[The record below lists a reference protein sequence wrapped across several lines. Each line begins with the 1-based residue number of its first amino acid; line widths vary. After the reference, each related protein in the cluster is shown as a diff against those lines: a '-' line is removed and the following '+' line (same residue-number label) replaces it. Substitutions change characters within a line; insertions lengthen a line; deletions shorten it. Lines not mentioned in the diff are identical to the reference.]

1 MDLRFSDAHEAF
13 RAEAAAWLNEQMA
26 GPFRHLKGIN
36 NHTQALQERR
46 EWEAALGKAGWSC
59 IGWPKEFGGR
69 DAGITE
75 QVIFAEEYAR
85 AGAPNRVGH
94 IGVELTGPTIIAFG
108 TDAQKER
115 FLPGIAEGRD
125 VWCQGYSEPNAGSDL
140 GNLSTKARLEN
151 GKWIINGQKIWTS
164 LAHVSDW
171 IFVVCRTEEGSKGPK
186 GLSFLL
192 VPMNQKG
199 INVRPIRQ
207 MTGDAEFNEVFF
219 DEAETDAENIVG
231 APGDGWKVAMGL
243 LAFERGVSTLGQQM
257 LFSRE
262 LQEIIE
268 IAKHNG
274 AAKDP
279 IIRQKIA
286 DAHAGLKVM
295 RYNALRMLS
304 EPQAETLSRAAL
316 TYKLYW
322 SSWHRDLGDLALDVM
337 GPEGEIGDL
346 NGRLSELTIMHLM
359 SRSDTIY
366 GGSNEIQRN
375 IIAERGLGLPRE
387 PRGMRK

>member
-1 MDLRFSDAHEAF
+1 
-13 RAEAAAWLNEQMA
+13 
-26 GPFRHLKGIN
+26 
-36 NHTQALQERR
+36 
-46 EWEAALGKAGWSC
+46 
-59 IGWPKEFGGR
+59 
-69 DAGITE
+69 
-75 QVIFAEEYAR
+75 
-85 AGAPNRVGH
+85 
-94 IGVELTGPTIIAFG
+94 VELTGPTIIAFG

-279 IIRQKIA
+279 MIRQKIA

>member
-1 MDLRFSDAHEAF
+1 
-13 RAEAAAWLNEQMA
+13 
-26 GPFRHLKGIN
+26 
-36 NHTQALQERR
+36 
-46 EWEAALGKAGWSC
+46 
-59 IGWPKEFGGR
+59 
-69 DAGITE
+69 
-75 QVIFAEEYAR
+75 
-85 AGAPNRVGH
+85 
-94 IGVELTGPTIIAFG
+94 
-108 TDAQKER
+108 
-115 FLPGIAEGRD
+115 
-125 VWCQGYSEPNAGSDL
+125 
-140 GNLSTKARLEN
+140 
-151 GKWIINGQKIWTS
+151 
-164 LAHVSDW
+164 
-171 IFVVCRTEEGSKGPK
+171 
-186 GLSFLL
+186 
-192 VPMNQKG
+192 
-199 INVRPIRQ
+199 

-257 LFSRE
+257 LFARE

-279 IIRQKIA
+279 VIRQKIA

-337 GPEGEIGDL
+337 GPEAEIGDL